1 MGDDG
6 RMDEMTGPD
15 AAGIARRRAWP
26 VLVAAA
32 VVALLLDLAS
42 KITVVAVMTPGVP
55 VPWLGD
61 WGRFLLVRN
70 PGAAFSMATGLTWV
84 LTVVALVVVAG
95 IIRYG
100 RRLTSVWWALGLGLV
115 LGGALGNLV
124 DRFFRAPGPMRGY
137 VVDFLSFGGFPVF
150 NLADSAITVGAV
162 LLVLLTVFGVEPTA
176 AGPVPTAAPADRDG
190 EAAGPDGPAGAGE
203 GPDTAAEETAR
214 TDPGGTDR

>member
-1 MGDDG
+1 
-6 RMDEMTGPD
+6 MTGPD

-26 VLVAAA
+26 VLVVAA
-32 VVALLLDLAS
+32 VVALLLDLVS
-42 KITVVAVMTPGVP
+42 KITVVAVMTPGEP
-55 VPWLGD
+55 TPWLGD

-162 LLVLLTVFGVEPTA
+162 LLVALTVFGVEPTVTD
-176 AGPVPTAAPADRDG
+176 PPPAAPPAPGRDG
-190 EAAGPDGPAGAGE
+190 VSAESGGPGKAGDGPETSAPDGAC
-203 GPDTAAEETAR
+203 
-214 TDPGGTDR
+214 TDPGGSER

>member
-1 MGDDG
+1 
-6 RMDEMTGPD
+6 MTGSD
-15 AAGIARRRAWP
+15 TAGIARRRAWP
-26 VLVAAA
+26 VLVVAA
-32 VVALLLDLAS
+32 VVALLLDLVS
-42 KITVVAVMTPGVP
+42 KITVVAVMTPGEP

-70 PGAAFSMATGLTWV
+70 PGAAFSMATGVTWV

-162 LLVLLTVFGVEPTA
+162 LLVLLTVFGVEPTIA
-176 AGPVPTAAPADRDG
+176 PAPADD
-190 EAAGPDGPAGAGE
+190 AGAARQDADP
-203 GPDTAAEETAR
+203 GPTAQEPATAEQQDSDDAAADA
-214 TDPGGTDR
+214 DPGGTDR